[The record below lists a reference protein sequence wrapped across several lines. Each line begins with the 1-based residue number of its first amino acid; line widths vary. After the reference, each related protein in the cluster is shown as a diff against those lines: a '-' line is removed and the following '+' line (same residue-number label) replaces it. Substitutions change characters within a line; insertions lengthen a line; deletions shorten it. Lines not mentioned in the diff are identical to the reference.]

1 MKQRFILIL
10 LLLSTLVGCG
20 EPKIPVS
27 GSVLYNAQPLPNVN
41 VVMIRTD
48 GKVASAVTDS
58 SGNFASVTTDA
69 PGDGALPG
77 DYKVGITP
85 VSTVP
90 DSQTSADAYAI
101 PTKSPIPP
109 SYMSADSSGLKV
121 VVESGMAPI
130 KLELKD

>member
-1 MKQRFILIL
+1 MKLVYALSITTLLII
-10 LLLSTLVGCG
+10 TGCG
-20 EPKIPVS
+20 ESKIPVS
-27 GSVLYNAQPLPNVN
+27 GSVLFNAQPLPNVN

-48 GKVASAVTDS
+48 GKVASAITDS

-69 PGDGALPG
+69 PGDGALAG
-77 DYKVGITP
+77 EYKIGITP

-90 DSQTSADAYAI
+90 DAQASADAYAI
-101 PTKSPIPP
+101 PAKSPIPQ

-121 VVESGMAPI
+121 VVESGMSPV